1 MISWR
6 ASWPWLH
13 ILGPFHRVPCI
24 RWNHAADGQT
34 VTGKF
39 LQHEAVQMADW
50 STVTL
55 VPGMRFSS
63 CPSIRGSHWLKFAS
77 RPAKSKQDLWSLG
90 TQNIKKVKEM
100 TGRDGESFSPRWRC
114 RKASVALLE
123 RSMAISG
130 SISPFSFISFPI
142 QLPVR
147 KVKSGKLWWTVP
159 LMKDR
164 SSKKTTDLYT
174 THKTT
179 PTSFLPNVSAACT
192 WWWSFSSVCWQ
203 SPASSCGWCSPPT
216 GTSLSWWRRSA
227 ASPVQ
232 RSRRLKGTSR
242 RPTPH
247 HTWLKRFQ
255 VMLLQNTHITWY
267 SCLKSC
273 WAFMLDVFLLDGKS
287 SLLIYNKK

>member
-164 SSKKTTDLYT
+164 SSKKTTQICT
-174 THKTT
+174 Q
-179 PTSFLPNVSAACT
+179 PTKL
-192 WWWSFSSVCWQ
+192 
-203 SPASSCGWCSPPT
+203 
-216 GTSLSWWRRSA
+216 
-227 ASPVQ
+227 
-232 RSRRLKGTSR
+232 RRLHFHLTSR
-242 RPTPH
+242 LPVPDGDHFPLYAGRVQLLHAADVPRP
-247 HTWLKRFQ
+247 LE
-255 VMLLQNTHITWY
+255 LLWV
-267 SCLKSC
+267 
-273 WAFMLDVFLLDGKS
+273 DEEDRLLHPCKD
-287 SLLIYNKK
+287 LVV